1 MDNDDLIRMLSE
13 EEDDDE
19 ETKDKEIED
28 NEAEEKDLEED
39 EDIEETPKTSAIDI
53 LNDETKELSEK
64 SEKEDISTDLDV
76 IQTGVVNTGSGDL
89 DVDLDDWYEGVKL
102 TPSENLTRYVSGGT
116 LKMQYGLS
124 KSTLNNFSIM
134 NKLKKFIEEAG
145 DVLFSETEMLQLTP
159 SELEERMKMA
169 FTMYSDLNRINQR
182 TVISLN
188 EQARKYN
195 KGKSDVDKL
204 AILLSSI
211 SNEKLK
217 KLLDELNKKN

>member
-13 EEDDDE
+13 EEDDE
-19 ETKDKEIED
+19 ETKDNTEEGTEEETDEEEEQED
-28 NEAEEKDLEED
+28 NVS
-39 EDIEETPKTSAIDI
+39 TSAIDTFR
-53 LNDETKELSEK
+53 DDKEEEETE
-64 SEKEDISTDLDV
+64 EDNTSTDLDV
-76 IQTGVVNTGSGDL
+76 IQTDVINAGSGDL
-89 DVDLDDWYEGVKL
+89 DVDLDDWYEGTKL

-124 KSTLNNFSIM
+124 KSTLNNFTIM

-145 DVLFSETEMLQLTP
+145 DILFSDTEMLQLTP

>member
-39 EDIEETPKTSAIDI
+39 EDIEEIPKISAIDI
-53 LNDETKELSEK
+53 LNEETEEGSEK
-64 SEKEDISTDLDV
+64 LEEDVSTDLDV
-76 IQTGVVNTGSGDL
+76 IQAGVVNTGSGDL

>member
-39 EDIEETPKTSAIDI
+39 EDIEETPKISAIDI
-53 LNDETKELSEK
+53 LNEETEEGSEK
-64 SEKEDISTDLDV
+64 LEEDVSTDLDV
-76 IQTGVVNTGSGDL
+76 IQAGVVNTGSGDL

-217 KLLDELNKKN
+217 

>member
-28 NEAEEKDLEED
+28 NEAEEKD
-39 EDIEETPKTSAIDI
+39 IEEGIEGTPKTSTIDI
-53 LNDETKELSEK
+53 LNDETEEGSEK
-64 SEKEDISTDLDV
+64 LEEDVSTDLDV

>member
-1 MDNDDLIRMLSE
+1 MDNEDLIRMLSE

-19 ETKDKEIED
+19 ETKDNTDEGTEEETDEEED
-28 NEAEEKDLEED
+28 NVS
-39 EDIEETPKTSAIDI
+39 ISAIDI
-53 LNDETKELSEK
+53 LKDDKEEEEETE
-64 SEKEDISTDLDV
+64 EDNTSTDLDV
-76 IQTGVVNTGSGDL
+76 IQTDVINAGSGDL
-89 DVDLDDWYEGVKL
+89 DVDLDDWYDGTKL

-124 KSTLNNFSIM
+124 KSTLNNFTIM

-145 DVLFSETEMLQLTP
+145 DILFSDTEMLQLTP

>member
-39 EDIEETPKTSAIDI
+39 EDIEETPKISAIDI
-53 LNDETKELSEK
+53 LNEETEEGSEK
-64 SEKEDISTDLDV
+64 LEEDVSTDLDV
-76 IQTGVVNTGSGDL
+76 IQAGVVNTGSGDL